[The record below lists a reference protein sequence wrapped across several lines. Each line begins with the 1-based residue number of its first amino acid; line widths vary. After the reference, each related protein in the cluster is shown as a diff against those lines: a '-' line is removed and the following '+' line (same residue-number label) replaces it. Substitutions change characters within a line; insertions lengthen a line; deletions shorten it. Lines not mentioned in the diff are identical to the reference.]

1 MVSFL
6 KKIVGDTPERAAE
19 KLRGQLVPQINGL
32 EDSVQVLDDN
42 GLRAKTDEFRR
53 RIDDGES
60 LDSLLPEAFAVV
72 REAARRTLGQ
82 RHYDVQLIG
91 ARCCTRARSP
101 R

>member
-19 KLRGQLVPQINGL
+19 KLRGQLVPQINSV

-72 REAARRTLGQ
+72 REAARRTLGAASAH
-82 RHYDVQLIG
+82 RWHWGRV
-91 ARCCTRARSP
+91 
-101 R
+101 